1 MFYRINLQYLPSVR
15 LADSV
20 VIEPPYVHRRRKADE
35 YIVYLIKKGVMY
47 LEENGETVTLQPG
60 DMYVL
65 DPRYIHVGVKAS
77 WCEYFYVH
85 FRHPDM
91 EPLEEETGLQ
101 KLLLENR
108 QASVQSDIFSY
119 EKCEGQSLYL
129 PKSYHMHDYSS
140 LVKVTELLNEA
151 MERNITQLENYKI
164 LLACKVLEAFV
175 EISRSC
181 VTEETVAYVEKQ
193 PRSYRNV
200 QELLNYLNREYAA
213 DITGQSLEK
222 EFGGNFDYMNR
233 TFKKV
238 TGQTIFKYLNRVR
251 INHAKALILNSPLK
265 MSRIGESVGFPD
277 EYYFSRVF
285 KNIRENPHGICQEG
299 MNGRKTGRPKGYFP
313 FFFRSRSS
321 LPADESPCTGY
332 RDKIFS

>member
-1 MFYRINLQYLPSVR
+1 MVYMFYRINLQYLPSVR

-91 EPLEEETGLQ
+91 EPLEEETEKGLQ

-119 EKCEGQSLYL
+119 EKCEGQNLYL
-129 PKSYHMHDYSS
+129 PKSYHIHDYSS

-151 MERNITQLENYKI
+151 MERNITSWKI
-164 LLACKVLEAFV
+164 IKFCW
-175 EISRSC
+175 
-181 VTEETVAYVEKQ
+181 
-193 PRSYRNV
+193 P
-200 QELLNYLNREYAA
+200 
-213 DITGQSLEK
+213 
-222 EFGGNFDYMNR
+222 
-233 TFKKV
+233 
-238 TGQTIFKYLNRVR
+238 VR
-251 INHAKALILNSPLK
+251 
-265 MSRIGESVGFPD
+265 
-277 EYYFSRVF
+277 
-285 KNIRENPHGICQEG
+285 CW
-299 MNGRKTGRPKGYFP
+299 RPSWK
-313 FFFRSRSS
+313 
-321 LPADESPCTGY
+321 
-332 RDKIFS
+332 

>member
-1 MFYRINLQYLPSVR
+1 
-15 LADSV
+15 
-20 VIEPPYVHRRRKADE
+20 
-35 YIVYLIKKGVMY
+35 
-47 LEENGETVTLQPG
+47 
-60 DMYVL
+60 MYVL

-193 PRSYRNV
+193 PPFLPECAGAFELPEQGICGRYYRTV
-200 QELLNYLNREYAA
+200 P
-213 DITGQSLEK
+213 GK
-222 EFGGNFDYMNR
+222 
-233 TFKKV
+233 
-238 TGQTIFKYLNRVR
+238 RVR
-251 INHAKALILNSPLK
+251 WQFRLY
-265 MSRIGESVGFPD
+265 EPD
-277 EYYFSRVF
+277 V
-285 KNIRENPHGICQEG
+285 
-299 MNGRKTGRPKGYFP
+299 
-313 FFFRSRSS
+313 
-321 LPADESPCTGY
+321 
-332 RDKIFS
+332 

>member
-91 EPLEEETGLQ
+91 EPLEEETEKGLQ

-119 EKCEGQSLYL
+119 EKCEGQNLYL
-129 PKSYHMHDYSS
+129 PKSYHIHDYSS

-151 MERNITQLENYKI
+151 MERNITQLEGAGGLRGN
-164 LLACKVLEAFV
+164 
-175 EISRSC
+175 
-181 VTEETVAYVEKQ
+181 KQ
-193 PRSYRNV
+193 KLR
-200 QELLNYLNREYAA
+200 
-213 DITGQSLEK
+213 D
-222 EFGGNFDYMNR
+222 GGNGGLCGEAAPFLPECAGAFELPEQGICGRYYR
-233 TFKKV
+233 TVPGK
-238 TGQTIFKYLNRVR
+238 RVR
-251 INHAKALILNSPLK
+251 
-265 MSRIGESVGFPD
+265 R
-277 EYYFSRVF
+277 
-285 KNIRENPHGICQEG
+285 Q
-299 MNGRKTGRPKGYFP
+299 
-313 FFFRSRSS
+313 FR
-321 LPADESPCTGY
+321 LYEQDV
-332 RDKIFS
+332 

>member
-47 LEENGETVTLQPG
+47 LEENGETVTFQPG

-91 EPLEEETGLQ
+91 EPLEEETEKGLQ

-119 EKCEGQSLYL
+119 EKCEGQNLYL
-129 PKSYHMHDYSS
+129 PKSYHIHDYSS

-151 MERNITQLENYKI
+151 MERNITSWKI
-164 LLACKVLEAFV
+164 IKFCW
-175 EISRSC
+175 
-181 VTEETVAYVEKQ
+181 
-193 PRSYRNV
+193 P
-200 QELLNYLNREYAA
+200 
-213 DITGQSLEK
+213 
-222 EFGGNFDYMNR
+222 
-233 TFKKV
+233 
-238 TGQTIFKYLNRVR
+238 VR
-251 INHAKALILNSPLK
+251 
-265 MSRIGESVGFPD
+265 
-277 EYYFSRVF
+277 
-285 KNIRENPHGICQEG
+285 CW
-299 MNGRKTGRPKGYFP
+299 RPSWK
-313 FFFRSRSS
+313 
-321 LPADESPCTGY
+321 
-332 RDKIFS
+332 